1 MVKFKD
7 FVERDID
14 IFINANEFAENARID
29 SKEVKIV
36 RVNDEI
42 EGKNHKKGE
51 GLMTEELLFY
61 ISKKQMPFYPR
72 IDQRFTL
79 NDDDYYIV
87 DISEDE
93 GIFGIRAEVVSS

>member
-1 MVKFKD
+1 MISTF
-7 FVERDID
+7 
-14 IFINANEFAENARID
+14 FINANEFAEEVYLD
-29 SKEVKIV
+29 SHKVNIV

-42 EGKNHKKGE
+42 EGKNHNKGE

-72 IDQRFTL
+72 INQRFAL
-79 NDDDYYIV
+79 NGDDYYIV